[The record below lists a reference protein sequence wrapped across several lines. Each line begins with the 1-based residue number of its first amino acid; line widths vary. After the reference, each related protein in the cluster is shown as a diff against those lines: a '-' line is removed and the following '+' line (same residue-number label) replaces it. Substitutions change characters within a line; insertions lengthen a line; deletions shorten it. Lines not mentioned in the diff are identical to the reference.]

1 MNRLLLLFLLLAS
14 QSFSQSDYLV
24 FLKDKQGSTRVE
36 LTQRS
41 LDRRQKN
48 QSQFDDNDISI
59 APNYLSQ
66 LEMVGHVKGESRW
79 LNAVHLKSHLS
90 KEELQ
95 AQFDF
100 IHEVKAVNS
109 STQTK
114 IVKDLNLSSTKS
126 IDYNVADTQIRQ
138 IGIDCLHDQGFMGEG
153 VYVAVIDAGFRGMDT
168 ISYFDSTFM
177 NGRLLDVKDF
187 VNNSN
192 VFDYSAHGTAVS
204 SCIFA
209 SMQNQGAANYSGGAP
224 LVDVALYVSEDVSS
238 ESLIEEFNLVQALER
253 CDMQGVDI
261 ANISLGYTVFDNPN
275 DDHPYSDMDGNTTI
289 AAQGVNTAFTK
300 GIVVVSA
307 AGNEGPSTISTPCDS
322 DYGLCAAAVNNQ
334 GNHAFFSSLGPNAD
348 NQVKPDVAATGW
360 DTWIINDAGQI
371 VTANGT
377 SFASPMTAGAVAC
390 LIGAHPSSTAG
401 QIIDAVRMSASQYA
415 NPDNQIGFGIADMC
429 AADLLL
435 TNTASI
441 QESDKEIQIFPNPVK
456 DKLFIKGLNKGST
469 LVLCDM
475 SGKILMKLDVVE
487 QNMNIDLSQFS
498 SGIYYLSID
507 SLTKK
512 LVKN

>member
-1 MNRLLLLFLLLAS
+1 MNRLLLLFLLLTS

-48 QSQFDDNDISI
+48 HLQFDDNDLTI
-59 APNYLSQ
+59 APNYISELKF
-66 LEMVGHVKGESRW
+66 VGQVKGESRW
-79 LNAVHLKSHLS
+79 LNAVHLKSDLS
-90 KEELQ
+90 KEELLN
-95 AQFDF
+95 QFNF
-100 IHEVKAVNS
+100 IQEVKEITS
-109 STQTK
+109 SSQTK
-114 IVKDLNLSSTKS
+114 IVKDLNLAITKS

-153 VYVAVIDAGFRGMDT
+153 VYVAVIDAGFKGMDT

-187 VNNSN
+187 VNNTN

-209 SMQNQGAANYSGGAP
+209 SMQNQGSANYSGGAP

-275 DDHPYSDMDGNTTI
+275 DDHSYSDMDGNTTI

-334 GNHAFFSSLGPNAD
+334 GYHAFFSSLGPNAD

-360 DTWIINDAGQI
+360 DTWIINDEGEI

-401 QIIDAVRMSASQYA
+401 QIIDAVRMSASQYT

-441 QESDKEIQIFPNPVK
+441 QESVKEIQIFPNPVE
-456 DKLFIKGLNKGST
+456 DELFIQGLNKGST
-469 LVLCDM
+469 LILRDV
-475 SGKILMKLDVVE
+475 SGKILLKLDVVE
-487 QNMNIDLSQFS
+487 QNVNIDLSQFS
-498 SGIYYLSID
+498 SGIYYLSIG

-512 LVKN
+512 LIKN